1 MRVDGETTFC
11 SPKFGVKFKNR
22 NMKILIFWI
31 DKSLYGTMKNQ
42 IGNKVG
48 MTFFQIVFVFN
59 LLKSLKIWW
68 C

>member
-1 MRVDGETTFC
+1 MGVDGETTFC

-22 NMKILIFWI
+22 NVKISIFQI

-48 MTFFQIVFVFN
+48 ITFFQIFFW
-59 LLKSLKIWW
+59 I
-68 C
+68 

>member
-1 MRVDGETTFC
+1 MGVDGETTFC

-22 NMKILIFWI
+22 NVKISIFQI

-48 MTFFQIVFVFN
+48 ITFFQIFF
-59 LLKSLKIWW
+59 
-68 C
+68 